1 MSRILDDRRLRKRL
15 RPEYVEACRFFSSPL
30 IDRTNTLVSGVDF
43 EILDA
48 LDEFEKNGK
57 SFGEICVERAVFIAR
72 RAIKENKKIQVLWS
86 GGIDSTLALVS
97 LYRELEKREELR
109 RLEILLSQESIEEFT
124 SFFYEIIEP
133 KLKFVLFNPPIYKY
147 LDVDKIIV
155 TGEHG
160 DQIFGS
166 DKAQHFVITKQAFRP
181 FEEVLPYAMARK
193 LGSTKSVDAVIKF
206 LAPQIK
212 KSPVEIKTLFDY
224 FWWMNF
230 SLKWQHVSLRMI
242 YSTENIQ
249 LALNENIIHFFSAK
263 NFQNWSILN
272 HKYKIKSSW
281 KSYKYIAKECIFDF
295 HRDENY
301 LINKEKEQSLKDA
314 IITQTD
320 FITFIK
326 RPFKKLLGAPSS

>member
-1 MSRILDDRRLRKRL
+1 M
-15 RPEYVEACRFFSSPL
+15 
-30 IDRTNTLVSGVDF
+30 SGVDF

-263 NFQNWSILN
+263 NFQNWSISN